1 MATTINN
8 YSVGLSLNASD
19 YIKNSILSRSE
30 TARLKKEIEGART
43 PAEVYANKLGLIDKA
58 LREGAIEQSTYN
70 RLLDSAKQKLD
81 GAAKSTSNYLASLKS
96 VAAAYV
102 SMSAAKSVIGDSI
115 KLASEAESAGI
126 QFEVLTG
133 SVEGAA
139 RMVQGLRDLAAT
151 TPLNVTDTQK
161 AARTMLSFGVS
172 AESILPTL
180 KQLGDVT
187 GGNSQRFEMMAL
199 AFAQVSA
206 AGRLMGQDL
215 LQMVNAGFN
224 PLQEISRKTG
234 ESLVQLKKRMEDGG
248 ISSREVADALRSAT
262 SEGGLFFGMI
272 DRMSETT
279 EGKMAKMRDT
289 IDSIKRDLGEGLLPV
304 VNKVLDSAAEYA
316 RLFRVGSETIQNGG
330 LFASN
335 RIANEQNAMAQME
348 EQMRF
353 ANEQIARRRA
363 GMATV
368 RTQSSLD
375 ATKATADAAAQAEAN
390 RAISGGIESAIT
402 NGIEALKTGSGGII
416 DMLRVVQDSSAS
428 LAQVGIA
435 HTKELTKTLKDDP
448 AVKALEAGTQEA
460 YQAMTKLMNDADK
473 QSRLEAIRQKELAEN
488 ARLQRDK
495 MNQMLEKINEALENN
510 GFKRIR

>member
-70 RLLDSAKQKLD
+70 RLLDSAKQKF
-81 GAAKSTSNYLASLKS
+81 GQASTSAANYVGSLRNM
-96 VAAAYV
+96 AAAYV

-115 KLASEAESAGI
+115 RLASEAESAGVA
-126 QFEVLTG
+126 FEVLTG
-133 SVEGAA
+133 SVEQATQ
-139 RMVQGLRDLAAT
+139 MVDGLRKLAAE
-151 TPLNVTDTQK
+151 TPLTLTDTQA
-161 AARTMLSFGVS
+161 AARTMLSFGIS
-172 AESILPTL
+172 AENILPSL
-180 KQLGDVT
+180 KQLGDIT
-187 GGNSQRFEMMAL
+187 GGNSERFKNL
-199 AFAQVSA
+199 TLGFAQAAS
-206 AGRLMGQDL
+206 AGRLMGGEL
-215 LQMVNAGFN
+215 RQMVEAGFN

-234 ESLVQLKKRMEDGG
+234 ESLLDLKKRMEEGG
-248 ISSREVADALRSAT
+248 LPFSEVAEAFRSAT
-262 SEGGLFFGMI
+262 SAGGMFFGMT
-272 DRMSETT
+272 DRLAEMTD
-279 EGKMAKMRDT
+279 GKLSKMRDT
-289 IDSIKRDLGEGLLPV
+289 IASIKRDLGEGLLPI
-304 VNKVLDSAAEYA
+304 VNQVLDAGSVYA
-316 RLFRVGSETIQNGG
+316 RQFRVGMESLQGG
-330 LFASN
+330 NDYSSIMNAEREAMKAL
-335 RIANEQNAMAQME
+335 EQQME
-348 EQMRF
+348 F
-353 ANEQIARRRA
+353 ANRQIALRMH
-363 GMATV
+363 GSPTV
-368 RTQSSLD
+368 RTASSIE
-375 ATKATADAAAQAEAN
+375 ATQATADAERLAAMN
-390 RAISGGIESAIT
+390 KAISGGIESAIT
-402 NGIEALKTGSGGII
+402 TSIESLKTGSGGIL

-428 LAQVGIA
+428 LAQVGMA
-435 HTKELTKTLKDDP
+435 QTKELTKTLKDDP

>member
-58 LREGAIEQSTYN
+58 LREGAIELTPYN
-70 RLLDSAKQKLD
+70 RLLDSAKQKF
-81 GAAKSTSNYLASLKS
+81 GQASTSAASYVTSLRNI
-96 VAAAYV
+96 AAAYV
-102 SMSAAKSVIGDSI
+102 SMSAAKNVIGDSI

-133 SVEGAA
+133 SIEGAA
-139 RMVQGLRDLAAT
+139 NMVQGLRDLAAS

-187 GGNSQRFEMMAL
+187 GGNSQRFEMMSL

-234 ESLVQLKKRMEDGG
+234 ESLVELKKRMEDGG
-248 ISSREVADALRSAT
+248 ISSREVADALKSAT

-289 IDSIKRDLGEGLLPV
+289 IDSIKRDLGEGLLPI
-304 VNKVLDSAAEYA
+304 VNQVLDASSVYA
-316 RLFRVGSETIQNGG
+316 RQFRVGMESLQGG
-330 LFASN
+330 NDYSSIMN
-335 RIANEQNAMAQME
+335 NERNAMAQME

-368 RTQSSLD
+368 RTQSSID

-402 NGIEALKTGSGGII
+402 TSIESLKTGGGIL
-416 DMLRVVQDSSAS
+416 DMIRVVQDSSAS
-428 LAQVGIA
+428 LAQVGMA
-435 HTKELTKTLKDDP
+435 QTKELTKTLKDDP